1 MKVPSH
7 DYKIT
12 MASVTRDMTY
22 NDKLDGCNYVILLL
36 RELCRSYYDCGY
48 LELFLKY
55 VLSYNCHVMDFCGWC
70 NMLVYIIDC
79 IIVLFMYIST

>member
-22 NDKLDGCNYVILLL
+22 NDKLAVIMLFY
-36 RELCRSYYDCGY
+36 YYDCGY

-70 NMLVYIIDC
+70 NILV
-79 IIVLFMYIST
+79 

>member
-22 NDKLDGCNYVILLL
+22 NDKLGVIMLF
-36 RELCRSYYDCGY
+36 YYDCGY

-55 VLSYNCHVMDFCGWC
+55 VLIYNCHVMDFCGWC
-70 NMLVYIIDC
+70 NMLV
-79 IIVLFMYIST
+79 

>member
-22 NDKLDGCNYVILLL
+22 NDKLAVIMLF
-36 RELCRSYYDCGY
+36 YYDCGY
-48 LELFLKY
+48 LELFLKH
-55 VLSYNCHVMDFCGWC
+55 VHSY
-70 NMLVYIIDC
+70 
-79 IIVLFMYIST
+79 

>member
-22 NDKLDGCNYVILLL
+22 NDKLAVIM
-36 RELCRSYYDCGY
+36 
-48 LELFLKY
+48 LFY
-55 VLSYNCHVMDFCGWC
+55 SIMTVVIWNCF
-70 NMLVYIIDC
+70 
-79 IIVLFMYIST
+79 

>member
-22 NDKLDGCNYVILLL
+22 NDKLAVIMLFH
-36 RELCRSYYDCGY
+36 YDCGY

-55 VLSYNCHVMDFCGWC
+55 VLSYHCHVMDFCGWC
-70 NMLVYIIDC
+70 NMLV
-79 IIVLFMYIST
+79 

>member
-22 NDKLDGCNYVILLL
+22 NDKLAVIMLFH
-36 RELCRSYYDCGY
+36 YDCGY
-48 LELFLKY
+48 LELFLKH
-55 VLSYNCHVMDFCGWC
+55 VHSY
-70 NMLVYIIDC
+70 
-79 IIVLFMYIST
+79 

>member
-22 NDKLDGCNYVILLL
+22 NDKLAVIMLFH
-36 RELCRSYYDCGY
+36 YDCGY

-55 VLSYNCHVMDFCGWC
+55 ILSYKCHVMDFCGWC
-70 NMLVYIIDC
+70 NMLV
-79 IIVLFMYIST
+79 